1 MIFRICV
8 SSSQLIPDQAPTAPH
23 MHENK
28 EAIRIAQAKL
38 APTAR
43 LIAGKVGCGAGSG
56 GQKAS

>member
-8 SSSQLIPDQAPTAPH
+8 SSSQLIPDQAPTAPY

-43 LIAGKVGCGAGSG
+43 LIAGKVGCGAGA